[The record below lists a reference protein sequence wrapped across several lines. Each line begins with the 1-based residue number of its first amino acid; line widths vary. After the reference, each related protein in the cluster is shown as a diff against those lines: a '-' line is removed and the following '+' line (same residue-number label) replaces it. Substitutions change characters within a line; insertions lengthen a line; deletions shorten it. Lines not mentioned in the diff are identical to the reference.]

1 MKAKYEENENNMTK
15 EVIIE
20 LIDKICEICDTSL
33 TTSEHKKL
41 SEEND
46 FNFKKET
53 DMRIKE
59 IKNVKLDFKDIVS
72 GIFLLKENERFLIY
86 DSYEFKIFDAHNFT
100 IIQGKLYQSRI
111 SYINIVDEKKFI
123 VAIRDYYELYEFQ
136 EDGKYKLIKTINL
149 EKIEPEKKPE
159 DLNKEKEKKK
169 SESDSDDDDSENNDD
184 KKINSNINSIALLKD
199 QTKIAVGQ
207 RTLITIREF
216 ETGKLIKKL
225 ENQHEGSVDY
235 LFILTEGLGL
245 NYLVSCCSCNNF
257 CFWDIDSFNF
267 ILKLDAEINSPTSYL
282 LVDQDTLITGGS
294 MIGYK
299 IDLEEMEV
307 AKDFSGDFMLL
318 DSFAKLSDN
327 EVLFATRDEETNTNN
342 FYILNLDTMEY
353 EMHMKNIHNDLC
365 QGCINLSEDK
375 IISVSRDSTFKVWEI
390 KN

>member
-375 IISVSRDSTFKVWEI
+375 IISVSRDSTFKVWVI
-390 KN
+390 NN

>member
-1 MKAKYEENENNMTK
+1 
-15 EVIIE
+15 
-20 LIDKICEICDTSL
+20 
-33 TTSEHKKL
+33 
-41 SEEND
+41 
-46 FNFKKET
+46 
-53 DMRIKE
+53 MRIKE

-207 RTLITIREF
+207 STLITIREF

-375 IISVSRDSTFKVWEI
+375 IISVSRDSTFKVWVI